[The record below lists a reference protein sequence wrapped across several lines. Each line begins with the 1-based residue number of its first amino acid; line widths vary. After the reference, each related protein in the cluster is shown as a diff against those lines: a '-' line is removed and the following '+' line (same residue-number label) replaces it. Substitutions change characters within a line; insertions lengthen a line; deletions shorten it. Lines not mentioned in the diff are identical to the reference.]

1 MNDFSRHK
9 FSEILQN
16 CHDIIRNNDKLSPEA
31 SFDEISKILF
41 VKILNERK
49 SREIYTRQKYL
60 EGKVQYETNGNF
72 ISAKPYPHY
81 LFEQVK
87 KEYQAENVFNEYE
100 TIRIRENSFAQI
112 IELLQIY
119 NLSEIS
125 DDLKGIAFEKFLGK
139 TFRGELGQFFTPR
152 TIVDFMVACIDPKE
166 GELICDPCCGSGG
179 FLIKTFEYIKEKIET
194 TSKETGEA
202 LSKRLKNLAE
212 NCIFGTDANPRMAR
226 TAKMNMIMHGDGHSG
241 IHLHD
246 GLLNVNGIFENRFDV
261 ILTNPPFGAKVS
273 KNMLVT
279 KDDRFTDEEK
289 ISEYIKKYGDTYR
302 QALGQVNDHIG
313 KPILD
318 LFATGRYSAGGLSE
332 ALFVERSLNL
342 LKPGG
347 RLGIV
352 LPEGILSNNNLNEF
366 RNLIEGMAKIV
377 FIVSLPKDAFLKSGA
392 SVKTSVIFMRKFT
405 LAEKQRYDECV
416 VTAEKTSMSRYF
428 PNISETWTTKV
439 KYKYLSKLDKQQK
452 EQYKTAV
459 KNTVKQ
465 MFNYDILVSSI
476 SSVGIDSDEN
486 QLPALLEQFH
496 DYSLKHQIWESNEN

>member
-9 FSEILQN
+9 FSEILQG

-49 SREIYTRQKYL
+49 LHDIYTKLMFL
-60 EGKVQYETNGNF
+60 EGKKLYEATDNTIN
-72 ISAKPYPHY
+72 IPYHHF

-100 TIRIRENSFAQI
+100 TIRIRENSFIQI

-152 TIVDFMVACIDPKE
+152 TIVDFMVACIEPKE

-179 FLIKTFEYIKEKIET
+179 FLIKTFEYIKDKIVN
-194 TSKETGEA
+194 TSNITDEVLEQ
-202 LSKRLKNLAE
+202 RLKNLAQ

-273 KNMLVT
+273 KSMLVT
-279 KDDRFTDEEK
+279 KDDRFTDEDK
-289 ISEYIKKYGDTYR
+289 INEYIKKYGDKYKL
-302 QALGQVNDHIG
+302 ALGQVNDNIG

-318 LFATGRYSAGGLSE
+318 LFVTGRFCGGGLSE

-392 SVKTSVIFMRKFT
+392 SVKTSVIFMKKFDFE
-405 LAEKQRYDECV
+405 EKQRYDKCV
-416 VTAEKTSMSRYF
+416 LIAEKECMAQYF
-428 PNISETWTTKV
+428 TNITVNWNAKV
-439 KYKYLSKLDKQQK
+439 KNKYFCKLDKQQK

-459 KNTVKQ
+459 KNRIRQ
-465 MFNYDILVSSI
+465 MFNYDILISSI
-476 SSVGIDSDEN
+476 SSVGIDSKEN
-486 QLPALLEQFH
+486 QLPALLDKFRT
-496 DYSLKHQIWESNEN
+496 YGSNHQIWGSNDH